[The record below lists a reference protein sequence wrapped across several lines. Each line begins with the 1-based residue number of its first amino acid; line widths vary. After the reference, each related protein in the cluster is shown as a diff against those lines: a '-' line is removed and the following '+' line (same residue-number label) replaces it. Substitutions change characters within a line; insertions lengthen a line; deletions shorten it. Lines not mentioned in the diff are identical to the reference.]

1 MDLDRWLHGSQ
12 FAMRFWRFP
21 EQPTALVRRS
31 LTYQK
36 ERSIRS
42 APILGHM
49 VEAPDTALEPIGD
62 VHRTKVGREATEPM
76 RADIRLLGAILGD
89 TIREQNGDEVFE
101 LVERARVESF
111 RVRRS
116 EIDRTEMS
124 RMFDGIDIHQA
135 LPVIRAFTHFA
146 LLANVAEDIH
156 RERRRGVH
164 VAAGEPPQ
172 DSSLAATYLK
182 LDGAELDSDTVAE
195 ALKGALVS
203 PVITAHPTETRRR
216 TVFVTQHR
224 ITELMRLHAEGH
236 TETADGRPVE
246 SELRRQVLTLWQ
258 TALIRLSRLQISD
271 EIAVGLRLYPS
282 AFFEVIPQVNAEV
295 RQALR
300 QRWPE
305 ADLLSGPIL
314 QPGSWIGGDRDGNP
328 NVTADVVR
336 LASGGAAFTALSHYL
351 AELDQLEQE
360 LSMSSRLL
368 KVTDEL
374 AALAQGCEDN
384 ARADEPY
391 RRALRVIRAR
401 LSATASEILDQ
412 QPQHLL
418 DLGLSRYATPAELR
432 SDLDVIDASLRMH
445 GSALLADDRLA
456 LLREGVH
463 VFGFHLSGLDMRQNS
478 DVHEEVVGELLAW
491 AGVHPDYSS
500 LPEEQRVEL
509 LVAELSTRRPL
520 IGDRA
525 RLSDLARSE
534 LDIIAAATHA
544 VETYG
549 PAAVPNYVISMCR
562 SVSDMLEA
570 AILLKE
576 GGLLD
581 ASGDEPYC
589 PVGISPLFE
598 TIDDLHNGATILQA
612 MLELPLYRALV
623 AARGE
628 SQEVMLGYS
637 DSNKD
642 GGYLAANW
650 AVYRAELALVETAR
664 KNGIRLRLFHGR
676 GGTVG
681 RGGGPSYQAILA
693 QPPGAVNGSLR
704 LTEQGEV
711 IAAKYAEPQVARRN
725 LESLLAATLESTL
738 LDVEGLGE
746 AAEPAYAVL
755 DEVATLA
762 QRSYAELVHD
772 TPGFVE
778 YFKASTPVSEIGSL
792 NIGSRPT
799 SRKPTESI
807 SDLRAIPWVLAWSQ
821 SRVMLPGWYGTGTAF
836 EQWIG
841 AGSDSEEE
849 RLATLHELYQR
860 WPFFRSVLSNMAQV
874 LAKSDLG
881 LAAHYSELVAD
892 ESLRRR
898 VFDKIVDE
906 HHRTIAMYKRIT
918 GEDDLLAD
926 NPALA
931 RSVFN
936 RFPYLE
942 PLNHL
947 QVELLRRYRGG
958 EDDELV
964 QRGILLTM
972 NGLASALRN
981 SG

>member
-1 MDLDRWLHGSQ
+1 
-12 FAMRFWRFP
+12 
-21 EQPTALVRRS
+21 
-31 LTYQK
+31 
-36 ERSIRS
+36 
-42 APILGHM
+42 M
-49 VEAPDTALEPIGD
+49 VEASEGALEPIGA
-62 VHRTKVGREATEPM
+62 VRRTSVGREATEPM
-76 RADIRLLGAILGD
+76 RADIRLLGTILGD
-89 TIREQNGDEVFE
+89 TVREHNGREVFD

-116 EIDRTEMS
+116 EIDRAQLAQL
-124 RMFDGIDIHQA
+124 FAGIDIHQA
-135 LPVIRAFTHFA
+135 IPVIRAFSHFA

-156 RERRRGVH
+156 RERRRAIH

-172 DSSLAATYLK
+172 DSSLAATYAK
-182 LDGAELDSDTVAE
+182 LDRAQLDSATVAE
-195 ALKGALVS
+195 ALRGALVA

-236 TETADGRPVE
+236 RETDDGRDIE
-246 SELRRQVLTLWQ
+246 LELRRQVLTLWQ
-258 TALIRLSRLQISD
+258 TALIRLSRLQITD
-271 EIAVGLRLYPS
+271 EIEVGLRYYAA
-282 AFFEVIPQVNAEV
+282 AFFKVVPQVNAEV
-295 RQALR
+295 RNALR
-300 QRWPE
+300 ARWPD
-305 ADLLSGPIL
+305 ADLPNRPIL

-336 LASGGAAFTALSHYL
+336 QATGNAAFTALAHYL
-351 AELDQLEQE
+351 AELTALEQE
-360 LSMSSRLL
+360 LSMSARLVA
-368 KVTDEL
+368 VTPGLAEL
-374 AALAQGCEDN
+374 AQVCTET

-391 RRALRVIRAR
+391 RRAVRVIRGR
-401 LSATASEILDQ
+401 LTATGAEILDRP
-412 QPQHLL
+412 PQHELH
-418 DLGLSRYATPAELR
+418 LGLAPYSAPAELQA
-432 SDLDVIDASLRMH
+432 DLDTVDASLRAH

-456 LLREGVH
+456 LLREGVR
-463 VFGFHLSGLDMRQNS
+463 VFGFHLCGLDMRQNS
-478 DVHEEVVGELLAW
+478 DVHEEVVAELLAW
-491 AGVHPDYSS
+491 AGVHPDYRS
-500 LPEEQRVEL
+500 LPEDERVEL
-509 LVAELSTRRPL
+509 LAAELGTRRPL
-520 IGDRA
+520 VGEGA
-525 RLSDLARSE
+525 ELSELARTE
-534 LDIIAAATHA
+534 LGVVRATA
-544 VETYG
+544 RAISRYG

-562 SVSDMLEA
+562 SVSDVLEA

-576 GGLLD
+576 AGLID
-581 ASGDEPYC
+581 ASGPAPYC

-598 TIDDLHNGATILQA
+598 TIEDLHNGASILHS

-623 AARGE
+623 VARDD

-642 GGYLAANW
+642 GGYLASSW
-650 AVYRAELALVETAR
+650 AVYRAELALVEVAR
-664 KNGIRLRLFHGR
+664 KTGIRLRLFHGR

-681 RGGGPSYQAILA
+681 RGGGPSYEAILA

-711 IAAKYAEPQVARRN
+711 IAAKYAEPAVAQRN

-755 DEVATLA
+755 DEVAVLA
-762 QRSYAELVHD
+762 QRAYTELVHD
-772 TPGFVE
+772 TPGFVD
-778 YFKASTPVSEIGSL
+778 YFMASTPVSEIGSL

-799 SRKPTESI
+799 SRKPTASI
-807 SDLRAIPWVLAWSQ
+807 SDLRAIPWVLAWGQ
-821 SRVMLPGWYGTGTAF
+821 SRVMLPGWYGTGSAF
-836 EQWIG
+836 EQWIA
-841 AGSDSEEE
+841 AGPESET
-849 RLATLHELYQR
+849 RRVDILHDLYQR
-860 WPFFRSVLSNMAQV
+860 WPFFRSVLSNLAQV

-881 LAAHYSELVAD
+881 LAARYAELVDD
-892 ESLRRR
+892 EELRRR

-906 HHRTIAMYKRIT
+906 HRRTIAMHKLIT
-918 GEDDLLAD
+918 GQDDLLAD

-947 QVELLRRYRGG
+947 QVELLRRYRSGD
-958 EDDELV
+958 DDELV

>member
-1 MDLDRWLHGSQ
+1 MADAS
-12 FAMRFWRFP
+12 
-21 EQPTALVRRS
+21 
-31 LTYQK
+31 
-36 ERSIRS
+36 
-42 APILGHM
+42 
-49 VEAPDTALEPIGD
+49 DTALEPIGA
-62 VHRTKVGREATEPM
+62 VQRTRVGREATEPM
-76 RADIRLLGAILGD
+76 RADIRLLGTILGD
-89 TIREQNGDEVFE
+89 TVREQNGDNVFE
-101 LVERARVESF
+101 LVERARVASF

-116 EIDRTEMS
+116 EIDRDEMS
-124 RMFDGIDIHQA
+124 RMFDGIDIHLA
-135 LPVIRAFTHFA
+135 IPIIRAFSHFA

-156 RERRRGVH
+156 RERRRQIH
-164 VAAGEPPQ
+164 VAAGEAPQ
-172 DSSLAATYLK
+172 DSSLAATYAK
-182 LDGAELDSDTVAE
+182 LDRAELDSGTVAD
-195 ALKGALVS
+195 ALAGALVS

-224 ITELMRLHAEGH
+224 ITELMRLHAAGH
-236 TETADGRPVE
+236 TETDHGRNIEV
-246 SELRRQVLTLWQ
+246 ELRRQVLTLWQ
-258 TALIRLSRLQISD
+258 TALIRLSRLQITD
-271 EIAVGLRLYPS
+271 EIEVGLRYYP
-282 AFFEVIPQVNAEV
+282 AALFTVIPQVNAEV
-295 RQALR
+295 RGALR
-300 QRWPE
+300 ARWPD
-305 ADLLSGPIL
+305 ADLLAAPIL

-336 LASGGAAFTALSHYL
+336 RATGSAAFTALAHYL
-351 AELDQLEQE
+351 AELTELEQE
-360 LSMSSRLL
+360 LSMSARLIA
-368 KVTDEL
+368 VTAEV
-374 AALAQGCEDN
+374 AALAENCDEK

-401 LSATASEILDQ
+401 LTATAAAILDRR
-412 QPQHLL
+412 PQHEL
-418 DLGLSRYATPAELR
+418 DLGLEAYSAPGELR
-432 SDLDVIDASLRMH
+432 ADLDAVDASLRTH
-445 GSALLADDRLA
+445 GAGLLADDRLA
-456 LLREGVH
+456 RLRESVH
-463 VFGFHLSGLDMRQNS
+463 VFGFHLSGLDLRQNS

-491 AGVHPDYSS
+491 AGVHPDYPS
-500 LPEEQRVEL
+500 LAEDERVEL
-509 LVAELSTRRPL
+509 LAGELATRRPL
-520 IGDRA
+520 VGDRA
-525 RLSDLARSE
+525 AKLSDLARGE
-534 LDIIAAATHA
+534 LGVVAAAARA
-544 VETYG
+544 VELYG
-549 PAAVPNYVISMCR
+549 PAAVPNYVISMCQ
-562 SVSDMLEA
+562 SVSDVLEA

-576 GGLLD
+576 AGLLD
-581 ASGDEPYC
+581 ASGPETYC

-598 TIDDLHNGATILQA
+598 TIEDLHNGASILQA
-612 MLELPLYRALV
+612 MLDLPLYRGIV
-623 AARGE
+623 AARGN

-650 AVYRAELALVETAR
+650 AVYRAELTLVEVAR
-664 KNGIRLRLFHGR
+664 KSGVRLRLFHGR

-711 IAAKYAEPQVARRN
+711 IAAKYAEPQTARRN
-725 LESLLAATLESTL
+725 LESLVAATLESTL
-738 LDVEGLGE
+738 LDVEGLGD

-755 DEVATLA
+755 DEVAALA
-762 QRSYAELVHD
+762 HRAYAELVHE

-807 SDLRAIPWVLAWSQ
+807 SDLRAIPWVLAWTQ
-821 SRVMLPGWYGTGTAF
+821 SRVMLPGWYGTGSAF
-836 EQWIG
+836 QEWIA
-841 AGSDSEEE
+841 AGPESEDE
-849 RLATLHELYQR
+849 RVKVLHELYER

-881 LAAHYSELVAD
+881 LAARYSELVAD
-892 ESLRRR
+892 ESLRHR

-906 HHRTIAMYKRIT
+906 HRRTIAMHKLIT
-918 GEDDLLAD
+918 GHDDLLAD

-947 QVELLRRYRGG
+947 QVELLRRYRSGD
-958 EDDELV
+958 DDELV

>member
-1 MDLDRWLHGSQ
+1 
-12 FAMRFWRFP
+12 
-21 EQPTALVRRS
+21 
-31 LTYQK
+31 
-36 ERSIRS
+36 
-42 APILGHM
+42 M
-49 VEAPDTALEPIGD
+49 VDVTDTALDPIGD
-62 VHRTKVGREATEPM
+62 VHRTKLGREATEPM
-76 RADIRLLGAILGD
+76 RADIRMLGAILGD
-89 TIREQNGDEVFE
+89 TVREQNGEEVFD

-116 EIDRTEMS
+116 EIDRNEVS
-124 RMFDGIDIHQA
+124 RMFDGIDIRQA
-135 LPVIRAFTHFA
+135 IPVIRAFTHFA

-156 RERRRGVH
+156 RERRRSIH

-172 DSSLAATYLK
+172 DSSLAATYAK
-182 LDGAELDSDTVAE
+182 LDSKKESGELDSATVAA
-195 ALKGALVS
+195 ALEGALVA

-236 TETADGRPVE
+236 TQTDSGRGIET
-246 SELRRQVLTLWQ
+246 ELRRQILTLWQ
-258 TALIRLSRLQISD
+258 TAIIRLSRLQISD
-271 EIAVGLRLYPS
+271 EIAAGLRYYPAS
-282 AFFEVIPQVNAEV
+282 FFEVMPKVNAEV
-295 RQALR
+295 REALR
-300 QRWPE
+300 ARWPD
-305 ADLLSGPIL
+305 ADLLSGPML

-336 LASGGAAFTALSHYL
+336 LATGSAAYTALAHYL
-351 AELDQLEQE
+351 GEVDQLEQE

-368 KVTDEL
+368 TITPEL
-374 AALAQGCEDN
+374 AELAEGCQDK
-384 ARADEPY
+384 ARDDEPY
-391 RRALRVIRAR
+391 RRALRVIRSR
-401 LSATASEILDQ
+401 LSATAADILDE
-412 QPQHLL
+412 QPRHTL
-418 DLGLSRYATPAELR
+418 DLGLPAYAAPGELR
-432 SDLDVIDASLRMH
+432 ADLDTIDASLRTH
-445 GSALLADDRLA
+445 GSAVLADDRLA
-456 LLREGVH
+456 LLREAVH
-463 VFGFHLSGLDMRQNS
+463 VFGFHLSALDLRQNS
-478 DVHEEVVGELLAW
+478 DVHEEVVAELLAW
-491 AGVHPDYSS
+491 SGVHPDYTS
-500 LPEEQRVEL
+500 LPEDERVEL
-509 LVAELSTRRPL
+509 LVAELGTRRPL
-520 IGDRA
+520 VRA
-525 RLSDLARSE
+525 GAKLSELARKE
-534 LDIIAAATHA
+534 LDIIGAATYA
-544 VETYG
+544 VQTYG

-562 SVSDMLEA
+562 SVSDVLEA
-570 AILLKE
+570 AILMKE
-576 GGLLD
+576 AGLLD

-598 TIDDLHNGATILQA
+598 TIDDLHNGASILQA
-612 MLELPLYRALV
+612 MLDLPLYRAMV
-623 AARGE
+623 AARGDM
-628 SQEVMLGYS
+628 QEVMLGYS

-642 GGYLAANW
+642 GGYMAANW
-650 AVYRAELALVETAR
+650 AVYRAELALVEAAR
-664 KNGIRLRLFHGR
+664 KGGIRLRLFHGR

-711 IAAKYAEPQVARRN
+711 IAAKYAEPQAARRN

-738 LDVEGLGE
+738 LDVEGLGD

-755 DEVATLA
+755 DEIATLA
-762 QRSYAELVHD
+762 QRAYAELVHD

-792 NIGSRPT
+792 NIGSRPS

-836 EQWIG
+836 EQWIT
-841 AGSDSEEE
+841 AGPDSEED
-849 RLATLHELYQR
+849 RLAVLHELYQR

-874 LAKSDLG
+874 MAKSDLG
-881 LAAHYSELVAD
+881 LAARYAELVDD
-892 ESLRRR
+892 ESLRSR

-918 GEDDLLAD
+918 GQEDLLAD

-958 EDDELV
+958 DDDELM